1 MFGQGFSSMSGRL
14 PLAGV
19 AALCA
24 GLLGCGGA
32 FGVGNSTNPG
42 STANISAQT
51 SYRIVGTVGT
61 PFFATVS
68 DARSSWQIQGTAP
81 TSIVIVQDQPP
92 DRVVATKTAGDHSLL
107 SLEITTGFNVK
118 LLASTSDPY
127 GTAVGGVNQGGAN
140 GALLNLAPSANPDVR
155 FFVKGPYVNVFN
167 ALIEDETHGEVVQS
181 RAPSLILFDSPNG
194 GSSGRVDGIF
204 NEVNFLG
211 PFAIDLISDGVV
223 VQSAAGGVSET
234 LKANVAASD

>member
-1 MFGQGFSSMSGRL
+1 MFKEGRWILTGL
-14 PLAGV
+14 PLAAV
-19 AALCA
+19 TIFCA

-42 STANISAQT
+42 STANIAAQT

-61 PFFATVS
+61 PFFATIS

-81 TSIVIVQDQPP
+81 TSIVIVQDKPP
-92 DRVVATKTAGDHSLL
+92 ERVVATKTVGDHSLL
-107 SLEITTGFNVK
+107 SIEITTGFNVQQ
-118 LLASTSDPY
+118 LASTSDPY

-140 GALLNLAPSANPDVR
+140 GALFNLAPAANPDVR
-155 FFVKGPYVNVFN
+155 FFVKGPYVNVYN

-194 GSSGRVDGIF
+194 GTSGRVDGIF

-211 PFAIDLISDGVV
+211 PFAIDLIFNGVV
-223 VQSAAGGVSET
+223 VKSAAGGVSAT
-234 LKANVAASD
+234 LKTNVGPTG

>member
-1 MFGQGFSSMSGRL
+1 MFKEGRWILTGL
-14 PLAGV
+14 PLAAV
-19 AALCA
+19 TIVCA
-24 GLLGCGGA
+24 GLIGCGGA

-61 PFFATVS
+61 PFFATIS

-81 TSIVIVQDQPP
+81 TSIVIVQDKPP
-92 DRVVATKTAGDHSLL
+92 ERVVATKTVGDHSLL
-107 SLEITTGFNVK
+107 SIEITTGFNVQQ
-118 LLASTSDPY
+118 LASTSDPY

-140 GALLNLAPSANPDVR
+140 GALFNLAPAANPDVR
-155 FFVKGPYVNVFN
+155 FFVKGPYVNVYN

-194 GSSGRVDGIF
+194 GGSGRVDGIF

-211 PFAIDLISDGVV
+211 PFAIDLIFNGVV
-223 VQSAAGGVSET
+223 VKSAAGGVSAT
-234 LKANVAASD
+234 LKTNVGPTG